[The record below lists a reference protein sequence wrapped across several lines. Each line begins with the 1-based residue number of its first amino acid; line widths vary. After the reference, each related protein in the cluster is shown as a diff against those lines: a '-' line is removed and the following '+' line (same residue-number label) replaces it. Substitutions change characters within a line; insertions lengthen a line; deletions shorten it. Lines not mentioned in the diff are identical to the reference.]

1 MNNFSNWDR
10 EKDKIRNYE
19 FLGKIS
25 LKYTNL
31 HKFQDDMLKEV
42 DDKIRSKGS
51 KQDIYAQDAEDIQ
64 EEARKLLYNRVSEHL

>member
-1 MNNFSNWDR
+1 
-10 EKDKIRNYE
+10 
-19 FLGKIS
+19 
-25 LKYTNL
+25 
-31 HKFQDDMLKEV
+31 MLKEV